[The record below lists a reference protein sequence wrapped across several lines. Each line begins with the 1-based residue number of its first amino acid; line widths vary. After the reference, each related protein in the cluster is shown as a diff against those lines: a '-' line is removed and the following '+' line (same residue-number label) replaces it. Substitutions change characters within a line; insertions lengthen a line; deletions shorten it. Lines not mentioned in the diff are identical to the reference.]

1 MAKKKENKERL
12 GTGLAAIFGDDLI
25 SVIDEI
31 QSSVKADEYG
41 RRVTLKLADIRS
53 NPYQPRKSFD
63 QQKLEELAQSIR
75 ENGVFTP
82 ILVREATGGYELIAG
97 ERRVRASVLA
107 NKEEIPAIIMDF
119 NDGQMMEI
127 SLLENIQREDLNI
140 LEEASGYQKLI
151 ETLGYTQEQL
161 ANRIGKSRE
170 HVSNTLRLLRLPE
183 DVQKLVEEKK
193 LSMGHVRCL
202 ITLDDKTISEIAHKA
217 VREGLSVRQ
226 VEALA
231 SAKKSLKPTKT
242 KVEDPYIVDLQ
253 NSLQRKFGSKV
264 KITKNSINIFYQDTD
279 ELNRLLELLNI
290 ID

>member
-41 RRVTLKLADIRS
+41 RRATLKLADIRS

-170 HVSNTLRLLRLPE
+170 HVSNTLRLLKLPK
-183 DVQKLVEEKK
+183 DVQKLVEENK
-193 LSMGHVRCL
+193 LSMGHVKCL
-202 ITLDDKTISEIAHKA
+202 LTLDDKTISEIAHKA
-217 VREGLSVRQ
+217 VSEGLSVRQ

-231 SAKKSLKPTKT
+231 SDKKASKPVKT
-242 KVEDPYIVDLQ
+242 KADDPYLVDLQ

-264 KITKNSINIFYQDTD
+264 KITKNSINIFYQDKD
-279 ELNRLLELLNI
+279 ELNRLLELLDI

>member
-1 MAKKKENKERL
+1 MAKKKESKDRL
-12 GTGLAAIFGDDLI
+12 GTGLAAIFGDDVI

-31 QSSVKADEYG
+31 QSSARADEYG
-41 RRVTLKLADIRS
+41 RRATLKLSEIRS
-53 NPYQPRKSFD
+53 NPYQPRKAFD
-63 QQKLEELAQSIR
+63 QEKLNELAQSII

-97 ERRVRASVLA
+97 ERRVKASLLA
-107 NKEEIPAIIMDF
+107 GKEDIPAIIMDF

-151 ETLGYTQEQL
+151 DTLGYTQEQL
-161 ANRIGKSRE
+161 ASKIGKSRE
-170 HVSNTLRLLRLPE
+170 HVSNTLRLLRLPK
-183 DVQKLVEEKK
+183 DVQKLVEENK

-202 ITLDDKTISEIAHKA
+202 VTLDPKTISEIANKA

-231 SAKKSLKPTKT
+231 AAKKPVKTVKT
-242 KVEDPYIVDLQ
+242 KAKDPYIVDMQ

-264 KITKNSINIFYQDTD
+264 KITRNSINIFYQDAD
-279 ELNRLLELLNI
+279 ALNRLLELMDI

>member
-41 RRVTLKLADIRS
+41 RRATLKLADIRS

>member
-1 MAKKKENKERL
+1 
-12 GTGLAAIFGDDLI
+12 
-25 SVIDEI
+25 
-31 QSSVKADEYG
+31 
-41 RRVTLKLADIRS
+41 
-53 NPYQPRKSFD
+53 
-63 QQKLEELAQSIR
+63 
-75 ENGVFTP
+75 
-82 ILVREATGGYELIAG
+82 
-97 ERRVRASVLA
+97 
-107 NKEEIPAIIMDF
+107 
-119 NDGQMMEI
+119 MEI

>member
-1 MAKKKENKERL
+1 MAKKKESKDRL
-12 GTGLAAIFGDDLI
+12 GTGLAAIFGDDVI

-31 QSSVKADEYG
+31 QSSARADEYG
-41 RRVTLKLADIRS
+41 RRATLKLSEIRS
-53 NPYQPRKSFD
+53 NPYQPRKAFD
-63 QQKLEELAQSIR
+63 QEKLNELAQSII

-97 ERRVRASVLA
+97 ERRVKASLLA
-107 NKEEIPAIIMDF
+107 GKEDIPAIIMDF

-151 ETLGYTQEQL
+151 DTLGYTQEQL
-161 ANRIGKSRE
+161 ASKIGKSRE
-170 HVSNTLRLLRLPE
+170 HVSNTLRLLRLPK
-183 DVQKLVEEKK
+183 DVQKLVEENK

-202 ITLDDKTISEIAHKA
+202 VTLDPKTISEIANKA

-231 SAKKSLKPTKT
+231 AAKKPVKTVKT
-242 KVEDPYIVDLQ
+242 KAKDPYIVDMQ

-264 KITKNSINIFYQDTD
+264 KITRNSINIFYQDAD
-279 ELNRLLELLNI
+279 ELNRLLELMDI